1 MEPYQPCGWLGINEG
16 TGLIISMDSEN
27 ETEEPKPVL
36 EAKVQAELGKKLQQV
51 YSDVISEPVPDRFL
65 NLLDQL
71 DDSTKSS
78 E

>member
-1 MEPYQPCGWLGINEG
+1 
-16 TGLIISMDSEN
+16 MDSED
-27 ETEEPKPVL
+27 EAVEPKPVL

-65 NLLDQL
+65 SLLEQL
-71 DDSTKSS
+71 EEADKSS